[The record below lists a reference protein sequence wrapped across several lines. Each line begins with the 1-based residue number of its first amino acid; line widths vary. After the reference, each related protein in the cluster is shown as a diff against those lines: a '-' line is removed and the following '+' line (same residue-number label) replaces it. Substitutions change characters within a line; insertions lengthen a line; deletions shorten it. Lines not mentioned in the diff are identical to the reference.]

1 MITKNGYLVL
11 AGLVMSAMLFL
22 IMLVSPATSGELEDM
37 QSELGPQAVEES
49 TNAGA
54 VESGEY
60 STSMKI
66 NWGESVNVS
75 GYTITVVDFSPGTV
89 EEPEDK
95 TKCDLE
101 SNAFK
106 RKAWGCDDY
115 VMLEVFK
122 NGYPLFGAVLTESNK
137 TIDGSKFYNET
148 VYEDAQGSLRI
159 IALQVVTG
167 KYIPSP
173 YAELKILVRINR
185 NDRNDFEFDI
195 SNNFTIVKTAPAE
208 AHVNPFSEFIPVS
221 ISVKNTGTFDF
232 PYIWVNDS
240 IPEGFISKPQ
250 ELGWGISLK
259 KGDIWQEEYL
269 IKPLKPVAGKE
280 YTLPHAVLYVVLNN
294 RTYNLSTVEYSFIL
308 RSSEII
314 VTKTVDKTEVREPG
328 NVTVNISVKNNGS
341 RAALVRV
348 HDSIL
353 PGMEI
358 VGGELNFSTVLQPA
372 EFYNNSYILKLN
384 DISDNISLPYAR
396 FGFKEYWSKF
406 DGETESQADTGSG
419 ISNQVEIT
427 FAKPAPTEVHIAPTE
442 NSKNTSDTPGFYES
456 LIEEFRNI
464 LQRILKMFPSM
475 KSSIHFYY

>member
-259 KGDIWQEEYL
+259 KGYIWQE
-269 IKPLKPVAGKE
+269 
-280 YTLPHAVLYVVLNN
+280 
-294 RTYNLSTVEYSFIL
+294 
-308 RSSEII
+308 
-314 VTKTVDKTEVREPG
+314 
-328 NVTVNISVKNNGS
+328 
-341 RAALVRV
+341 
-348 HDSIL
+348 
-353 PGMEI
+353 
-358 VGGELNFSTVLQPA
+358 
-372 EFYNNSYILKLN
+372 
-384 DISDNISLPYAR
+384 
-396 FGFKEYWSKF
+396 
-406 DGETESQADTGSG
+406 
-419 ISNQVEIT
+419 
-427 FAKPAPTEVHIAPTE
+427 
-442 NSKNTSDTPGFYES
+442 
-456 LIEEFRNI
+456 
-464 LQRILKMFPSM
+464 
-475 KSSIHFYY
+475 